1 MSQKIQIVP
10 EKFFQMIQGS
20 NMRLRSLDTEQQ
32 VSKPLLSCAK
42 SSLASQG
49 FFLGGLCGRV
59 YSRGHPPLKGLCRVS
74 VPKAV
79 CAALHRDTATGS
91 SYTWFLEWDAQ
102 QGAWLGWV
110 HAEWSHS
117 HTPFPHPVLQHP
129 WEGCLGRKEVEVW
142 LCTAAQGTEM
152 VAG

>member
-10 EKFFQMIQGS
+10 EKLFQMIQGS
-20 NMRLRSLDTEQQ
+20 NMRLRSLDTEQH

-49 FFLGGLCGRV
+49 FFWEGSVGEPTREGI
-59 YSRGHPPLKGLCRVS
+59 PLWKAFAESLFPRLS
-74 VPKAV
+74 V
-79 CAALHRDTATGS
+79 LHSTRDTATGS
-91 SYTWFLEWDAQ
+91 SYTRLLEWDAQ
-102 QGAWLGWV
+102 QGAWLGRV